1 MTVNRAISIFAG
13 FMIMASLALAHFG
26 GQINLSQLN
35 WLWLTAF
42 VGANLFQM
50 GFTGFCPAAKIMK
63 GLGMKEA
70 TSACGTGNTSGKCC

>member
-13 FMIMASLALAHFG
+13 FMIMASLALAHFS
-26 GQINLSQLN
+26 GQINLSQLS

-63 GLGMKEA
+63 ALGMKET
-70 TSACGTGNTSGKCC
+70 TSACSTGNTGGKCC